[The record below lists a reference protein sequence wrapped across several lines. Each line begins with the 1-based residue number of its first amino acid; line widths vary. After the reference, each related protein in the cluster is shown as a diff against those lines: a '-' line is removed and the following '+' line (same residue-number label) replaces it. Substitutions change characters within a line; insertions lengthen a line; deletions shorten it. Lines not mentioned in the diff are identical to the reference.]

1 MVSTV
6 ESGYEKYYK
15 RDLYSFQ
22 GGILA
27 IVKRIDAPFYLT
39 AGTAL
44 NRRYNPVRY
53 PDDLDF
59 FAMKNSIITVYTPD
73 SSLRKPWRMLS
84 QMFRDLLIGRELA
97 WQLAVRDIRAQ
108 YRQTILGLLWAFI
121 LPLANT
127 AAWLFIRKS
136 GIVTIQDTPL
146 PYPVYVFTGTML
158 WAIFMDAVN
167 GPLQQ
172 TMAAK
177 PMLAKIN
184 FPREALVVSGIYQT
198 LFNGAIK
205 ILVLL
210 GTLVIVG
217 IYPGWNLIWFPIGI
231 LFLILA
237 GTALGLLIT
246 PVGVLYTD
254 VGKSLP
260 LLLQFLMY
268 VTPVVFPM
276 PSSGIAETIFKL
288 NPMTPLVLNA
298 RNWLTG
304 LPFEYPGYFFL
315 VNALVVVLLLIVWI
329 VYRAAI
335 PILIERMSA

>member
-1 MVSTV
+1 MEMVWNYTS
-6 ESGYEKYYK
+6 KIYK
-15 RDLYSFQ
+15 DLI
-22 GGILA
+22 G
-27 IVKRIDAPFYLT
+27 VC
-39 AGTAL
+39 
-44 NRRYNPVRY
+44 
-53 PDDLDF
+53 
-59 FAMKNSIITVYTPD
+59 MKTPIITVYTPE
-73 SSLRKPWRMLS
+73 SSLRNTGRML
-84 QMFRDLLIGRELA
+84 QHMFRDLLLGRELA

-127 AAWLFIRKS
+127 AAWLFIQKS
-136 GIVTIQDTPL
+136 GIVTIQDTLL

-167 GPLQQ
+167 APLQQ
-172 TMAAK
+172 TIAAK

-205 ILVLL
+205 IVVLL
-210 GTLVIVG
+210 ATLMVVG
-217 IYPGWNLIWFPIGI
+217 IYPGWNLIWFPIGV
-231 LFLILA
+231 LSLILA
-237 GTALGLLIT
+237 GTAMGLLIT

-268 VTPVVFPM
+268 LTPVVFSM

-304 LPFEYPGYFFL
+304 LPFEYLGYFFL
-315 VNALVVVLLLIVWI
+315 VNALAIALLLIVWI
-329 VYRAAI
+329 VYRAAM